1 VKLTALAASLFLL
14 LAPPAAAATLEPVGS
29 FAGPIFV
36 TSDPADPDRLL
47 VVEREGRVIEVREGK
62 ASELADLTSLV
73 SCCVSERGLHS
84 IAPAPDFA
92 TSGRFYAVYTGEVAA
107 GGAEGDVHLDSFR
120 PGGAGLIREPILA
133 IDHSTRANH
142 NGGQLQF
149 GPDGH
154 LYLSV
159 GDGGGAGDPLGSG
172 QSLDTLLGK
181 ILRIDPRPGQAPA
194 YAIPPGNPFAAGAG
208 RDEIWSYGLRNPW
221 RVSFDRATGDLVI
234 ADVGQMIREE
244 VDLAPSPAAGVVG
257 GAGANYGWSC
267 REGFIAFP
275 SAPAGCTGASGFTD
289 PVFDYPHTDPGDGGA
304 HGCAITGGYVVRDPG
319 LGDLYGRYVY
329 ADFCQG
335 QIRSLALPAE
345 AGGRAT
351 GDRFEG
357 LTVPNPTSFGE
368 DACGRI
374 YVASNGGAVYRLVGP
389 SPTPCAVKTATPSGS
404 PPLPPPAPPPPGAD
418 PVAGVTAPRVVLRAA
433 SRQATGSGVRL
444 LLAVRVSPCAG
455 LAGAGVQLNRGGRP
469 SAAKQLNLRCV
480 ARFRRRVMGRSTF
493 RALLPESGYR
503 SQVLT
508 IALAKPRP

>member
-1 VKLTALAASLFLL
+1 VRLAALTAALFLL
-14 LAPPAAAATLEPVGS
+14 LAAAASAATLEPVGT
-29 FAGPIFV
+29 FANPIFV

-47 VVEREGRVIEVREGK
+47 VVEREGRVVEVLEGK
-62 ASELADLTSLV
+62 ATELADLTSLV

-92 TSGRFYAVYTGEVAA
+92 DSGRFYAVYTGEVAA

-120 PGGAGLIREPILA
+120 PGGSGLVRESILT

-149 GPDGH
+149 GPDGY

-181 ILRIDPRPGQAPA
+181 ILRIDPRPGQEPA

-234 ADVGQMIREE
+234 ADVGQMMREE
-244 VDLAPSPAAGVVG
+244 IDLAPSPAPGAVG
-257 GAGANYGWSC
+257 GAGVNYGWSC

-275 SAPAGCTGASGFTD
+275 DAPASCTGASGFTD
-289 PVFDYPHTDPGDGGA
+289 PVFDYPHADPGGGGA

-335 QIRSLALPAE
+335 QIRSLALPPS

-351 GDRFEG
+351 GDRSES
-357 LTVPNPTSFGE
+357 LAVPNPTSFGE
-368 DACGRI
+368 DSCGRI
-374 YVASNGGAVYRLVGP
+374 YVASNGGAVYRLVGS
-389 SPTPCAVKTATPSGS
+389 SPTSCTAGTTTPSGS
-404 PPLPPPAPPPPGAD
+404 QLPSQAAPPGKSLVVDA
-418 PVAGVTAPRVVLRAA
+418 VAPHLLLRAA
-433 SRQATGSGVRL
+433 SRQAAGPGLRL
-444 LLAVRVSPCAG
+444 LLTVRVSPCAG
-455 LAGAGVQLNRGGRP
+455 LEGERVRLNRGGRLRA
-469 SAAKQLNLRCV
+469 SGRLNERCI
-480 ARFRRRVMGRSTF
+480 ARFRLRIARQSTF
-493 RALLPESGYR
+493 RALLPAQGYR